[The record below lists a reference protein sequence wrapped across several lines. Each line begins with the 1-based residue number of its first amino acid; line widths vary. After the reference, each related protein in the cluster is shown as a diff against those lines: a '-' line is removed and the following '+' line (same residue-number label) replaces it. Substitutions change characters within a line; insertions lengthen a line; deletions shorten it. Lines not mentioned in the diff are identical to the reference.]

1 MNLAIFD
8 IDGTL
13 IDSTA
18 VDHECF
24 VDTFEAAFGI
34 SATGIDWRDYPHH
47 TDRGLTEEFL
57 RRAWKREPVEHEI
70 ARHRELFVRALRE
83 RIERLEEIGGA
94 GAFIDF
100 LQERGWSI
108 ALATG
113 AWSESALL
121 KLTAAGLPSDLPLA
135 CCDACPSR
143 EEIVL
148 KAIGDQRPERIV
160 VFGDGWWD
168 FRTARKLG
176 LPFIGVG
183 EASGA
188 TETIADFRDADAIIT
203 SCEKAWRSPSG

>member
-1 MNLAIFD
+1 MKLAIFD

-13 IDSTA
+13 TDSNA
-18 VDHECF
+18 VDNECF
-24 VDTFEAAFGI
+24 VHAFETAFGL

-70 ARHRELFVRALRE
+70 ARHHELFVRALRE

-113 AWSESALL
+113 AWSQSALL
-121 KLTAAGLPSDLPLA
+121 KLSAAGLPSDLPLA
-135 CCDACPSR
+135 CCDTCPSR
-143 EEIVL
+143 EEIL
-148 KAIGDQRPERIV
+148 LNAIGDQRPERTV

-168 FRTARKLG
+168 LRAARNLG
-176 LPFIGVG
+176 LPFIGLG
-183 EASGA
+183 QASGA
-188 TETIADFRDADAIIT
+188 PETIADFRDAERVLAAM
-203 SCEKAWRSPSG
+203 ERA

>member
-1 MNLAIFD
+1 MKLAIFD

-13 IDSTA
+13 IDSNA
-18 VDHECF
+18 VDNKCF
-24 VDTFEAAFGI
+24 VDTFETAFGL
-34 SATGIDWRDYPHH
+34 SASGIDWRNYPHH

-57 RRAWKREPVEHEI
+57 RRAWKREPEEQEI
-70 ARHRELFVRALRE
+70 ARHRELFVGALRE
-83 RIERLEEIGGA
+83 QIERLEEIGGA
-94 GAFIDF
+94 GAFIHF

-121 KLTAAGLPSDLPLA
+121 KLAAAGLPCDLPLV

-148 KAIGDQRPERIV
+148 KAIGSPRPERIV

-168 FRTARKLG
+168 LRAARNLG

-183 EASGA
+183 DASGA
-188 TETIADFRDADAIIT
+188 PETIADFRDAEGVLAVMLN
-203 SCEKAWRSPSG
+203 KN

>member
-1 MNLAIFD
+1 MKLAIFD

-13 IDSTA
+13 IDSNA

-24 VDTFEAAFGI
+24 VDTFETAFGI
-34 SATGIDWRDYPHH
+34 SAAGIDWRDYPHH

-57 RRAWKREPVEHEI
+57 RRAWRREPEEHEI

-94 GAFIDF
+94 RAFIDF

-113 AWSESALL
+113 AWSQSALL
-121 KLTAAGLPSDLPLA
+121 KLVAAGLPCDLPLA
-135 CCDACPSR
+135 CCDTCPSR

-148 KAIGDQRPERIV
+148 KAIGNRRPGRIV
-160 VFGDGWWD
+160 IFGDGWWD
-168 FRTARKLG
+168 LRTARNLG

-183 EASGA
+183 HASGA
-188 TETIADFRDADAIIT
+188 RETIADFRDAKSVLAGM
-203 SCEKAWRSPSG
+203 ERA

>member
-1 MNLAIFD
+1 MKLAIFD

-13 IDSTA
+13 TDSNA
-18 VDHECF
+18 VDYECF
-24 VDTFEAAFGI
+24 VHAFETAFGL

-57 RRAWKREPVEHEI
+57 RRAWKREPAEHEI

-113 AWSESALL
+113 AWSQSALL
-121 KLTAAGLPSDLPLA
+121 KLSAAGLPSDLPLA

-143 EEIVL
+143 EEIL
-148 KAIGDQRPERIV
+148 SKAIGDRRPERIV

-168 FRTARKLG
+168 LRAARSLG

-183 EASGA
+183 DASGA
-188 TETIADFRDADAIIT
+188 PETIGDFRDAERVLAAM
-203 SCEKAWRSPSG
+203 ERA